1 MQLNIRRLQESDWKI
16 LPTWWEKWNGW
27 KTPDR
32 EALPDNGLCGL
43 MVEKGERKIL
53 AGFMYTTNSKGA
65 WVEYIISDP
74 EYRENDRQEALELF
88 INAAENILKA
98 QGFKYVLFVGKHKN
112 LINTFEKSGWFV
124 DKTPSYELMKKIN

>member
-1 MQLNIRRLQESDWKI
+1 MELNIRRLQESDWEV
-16 LPTWWEKWNGW
+16 LPTWWEKWEGW

-43 MVEKGERKIL
+43 MVHKGDKKIL

-74 EYRENDRQEALELF
+74 DYREKDRQKALDLF
-88 INAAENILKA
+88 VKA
-98 QGFKYVLFVGKHKN
+98 QGFKYILFVGKNKN
-112 LINTFEKSGWFV
+112 LINTFENNGWFV
-124 DKTPSYELMKKIN
+124 DKTPSYELMKKI